1 MPAAKPQSRQT
12 LEKIADVFRAL
23 SEPTRLAII
32 QELKA
37 GPQPVGSLVEAL
49 DLSQANVSK
58 QLRILFEAGFLSREK
73 HGTQVRYAISDDML
87 LPLCELV
94 CKRLNRRVREQL
106 PHYAI

>member
-1 MPAAKPQSRQT
+1 MPSDRPQSRQT
-12 LEKIADVFRAL
+12 LEKIAEVFRAL

-32 QELKA
+32 QELKK
-37 GPQPVGSLVEAL
+37 GPQSVGALVEAL

-73 HGTQVRYAISDDML
+73 DGTLVRYAISDDML
-87 LPLCELV
+87 MPLCELV
-94 CKRLNRRVREQL
+94 CERMNRRVREQM